1 MNLKG
6 LPNIAIATG
15 NGLVSSWGKAFENQ
29 TYQNQTTP
37 SNTTNVLS
45 EDTRAWEVM
54 SDSTIDWQI
63 VNEIA
68 GKTNISSLFHSLFSP
83 LFPSFTLHFFPVFC
97 SISSSPFLSLSYI
110 TQFI

>member
-1 MNLKG
+1 MVITGLTKGKLGMNLKG

-37 SNTTNVLS
+37 TNTTNVLN

-68 GKTNISSLFHSLFSP
+68 GKSNSFLFIIFSFFSCYIIPIFSLFS
-83 LFPSFTLHFFPVFC
+83 S
-97 SISSSPFLSLSYI
+97 
-110 TQFI
+110 